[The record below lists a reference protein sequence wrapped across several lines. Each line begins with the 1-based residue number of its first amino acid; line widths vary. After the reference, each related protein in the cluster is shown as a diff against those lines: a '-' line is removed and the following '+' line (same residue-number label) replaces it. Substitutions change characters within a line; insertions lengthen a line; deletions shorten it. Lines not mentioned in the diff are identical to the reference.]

1 MGFLDRLV
9 GKAAANVLKDAFNTQ
24 NTTPA
29 APAPQP
35 QVQPQQVPVSVAPQ
49 MPELNVFQK
58 IDQVLA
64 SDFAGYQVTKAVSPR
79 TMGDN
84 GANTMAY
91 SYVISINGQVK
102 LLIMICD
109 KNTCAKRGYRFS
121 KEFAA
126 SRGYTLINFLLNSPN
141 EISYIRDRLHQY
153 L

>member
-1 MGFLDRLV
+1 M
-9 GKAAANVLKDAFNTQ
+9 
-24 NTTPA
+24 
-29 APAPQP
+29 
-35 QVQPQQVPVSVAPQ
+35 
-49 MPELNVFQK
+49 
-58 IDQVLA
+58 A
-64 SDFAGYQVTKAVSPR
+64 SDFAGYQVAKAVSPR
-79 TMGDN
+79 TMGDS

-109 KNTCAKRGYRFS
+109 KNTCSKRGYRFS